1 MIAHPI
7 IEAIIST
14 LKDEMPS
21 HMVSGTAWSTALKNA
36 PCEKAD
42 KQTNRAQFKPLFWR
56 IREPICTQQYKTMQK

>member
-7 IEAIIST
+7 TEAIIST

-42 KQTNRAQFKPLFWR
+42 KQTNKQST
-56 IREPICTQQYKTMQK
+56 I